1 MRKARYN
8 SMYNNVKKFIRENIQ
23 LIDDFNWKELYRVAK
38 ATFTFPGEVS
48 EMTEFLF
55 DCGLDLFDGK
65 YRLKEI
71 PDGFLWGTSRTE
83 FFIPE
88 HITSIGAEAFAN
100 AKFTKITIPKNVKTI
115 EYHAFCNCGDLNYVT
130 INTTQLP
137 EKETIGTFTN
147 CEEIYQIRFSGTMDQ
162 WRAMKPTIELRIDT
176 VVFCNDGAIT
186 YDEYGKEVRA

>member
-1 MRKARYN
+1 MKL
-8 SMYNNVKKFIRENIQ
+8 KPEIKQFIKDNLH
-23 LIDDFNWKELYRVAK
+23 LIDTDDWDAFWGLVEEEGKIFKDMLDVK
-38 ATFTFPGEVS
+38 DL
-48 EMTEFLF
+48 TEFLL

-186 YDEYGKEVRA
+186 YDEYGREVRA